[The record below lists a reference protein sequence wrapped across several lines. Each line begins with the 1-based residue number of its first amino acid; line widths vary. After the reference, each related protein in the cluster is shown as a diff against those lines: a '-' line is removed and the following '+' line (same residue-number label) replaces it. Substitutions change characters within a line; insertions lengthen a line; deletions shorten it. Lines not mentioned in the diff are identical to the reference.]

1 VDRRTNATI
10 DRPRLRLGI
19 FRSSL
24 FGPLPAIPILAAS
37 RGGDAGRTVGM
48 PQIFSTA
55 IFGARFGVATFI
67 ALL

>member
-1 VDRRTNATI
+1 
-10 DRPRLRLGI
+10 
-19 FRSSL
+19 L

-55 IFGARFGVATFI
+55 IFGAGFGVATFI